1 MFNQGFGTA
10 MGTRCAPLH
19 ACLTLGY
26 HEETKL
32 FTQELPKFFL
42 VVECELIKEVFK
54 RYMDDGFIFWPKHLD
69 LKYFSTWLNNLH
81 PAIKYTFRKAK
92 LIQSDHPQPY
102 QLWTLKLFYTLTK
115 SLKLMFITKT
125 LTRLIIFHIT
135 VYI

>member
-26 HEETKL
+26 HDETKL

-102 QLWTLKLFYTLTK
+102 QVLNFG
-115 SLKLMFITKT
+115 
-125 LTRLIIFHIT
+125 H
-135 VYI
+135 